1 MLYGLGATTAWSVLQ
16 RNGEAMQARWEA
28 RRDVAR
34 DVERFRERAAEI
46 GSIDELMK
54 DRRTLTFVLEA
65 FQLEGEIDKRAVIK
79 RLLTDDPA
87 DLRSF
92 ANRMVDPRYR
102 QINQTFGFDEPGDRP
117 LADPARVDRIIK
129 LTLTNRFEKA
139 NGEANPGLREALYFQ
154 RMIGTVSDVKGL
166 MGDRVL
172 TAVARTALGLPKQFG
187 LLEYEQQK
195 AILEK
200 RLDPETFKDPAWVN
214 RFVQRYLT
222 LNEDAA
228 GPASDPRLALFG
240 GAGDGTANG
249 LLGFVGA
256 KLNLRL

>member
-1 MLYGLGATTAWSVLQ
+1 MLYGLGAVTAWSVLQ
-16 RNGEAMQARWEA
+16 KNGEAMQTRWEA
-28 RRDVAR
+28 RKDVTR
-34 DVERFRERAAEI
+34 DVERFRARAAEI
-46 GSIDELMK
+46 GSIDELMR

-65 FQLEGEIDKRAVIK
+65 FQLESEVDKRAVVR

-102 QINQTFGFDEPGDRP
+102 QINREFGGKEGPPFADAALVDKIIRQT
-117 LADPARVDRIIK
+117 LI
-129 LTLTNRFEKA
+129 NRFEKA
-139 NGEANPGLREALYFQ
+139 NGEANPGLREAMYFQ
-154 RMIGTVSDVKGL
+154 RMIGTVNDVKGM

-187 LLEYEQQK
+187 LLDYEQQK

-200 RLDPETFKDPAWVN
+200 RLDPEKFKDPSWVN
-214 RFVQRYLT
+214 RFVQRYLM
-222 LNEDAA
+222 LREDAA
-228 GPASDPRLALFG
+228 SPPSDPRLALFG
-240 GAGDGTANG
+240 GGGDAAANS
-249 LLGFVGA
+249 LLGVVGA

>member
-1 MLYGLGATTAWSVLQ
+1 MLYGLGAATAWSVLQ
-16 RNGEAMQARWEA
+16 KNGEALQTRWEA
-28 RRDVAR
+28 RKDVTR
-34 DVERFRERAAEI
+34 DVERFRERAAGI

-54 DRRTLTFVLEA
+54 DRRTLSFVLEA
-65 FQLEGEIDKRAVIK
+65 FQLEGEIDKRAVVR

-87 DLRSF
+87 DPRSF

-102 QINQTFGFDEPGDRP
+102 QINRDFGAQEGPP
-117 LADPARVDRIIK
+117 LADAALVDKIAT

-154 RMIGTVSDVKGL
+154 RMIGTVSDVQGL

-187 LLEYEQQK
+187 LLEFEQQK

-228 GPASDPRLALFG
+228 SPASDPRLALFG

-249 LLGFVGA
+249 LLNFVGA
-256 KLNLRL
+256 RLNLRL

>member
-1 MLYGLGATTAWSVLQ
+1 MLHGLGAATAWSVLQ
-16 RNGEAMQARWEA
+16 RNGEALQARFEA
-28 RRDVAR
+28 RKDVAR
-34 DVERFRERAAEI
+34 EVERFRQRAAEI

-65 FQLEGEIDKRAVIK
+65 FQLESEVDKRAVVR

-87 DLRSF
+87 DLGSF

-102 QINQTFGFDEPGDRP
+102 QINQTFGFDDPTKPP
-117 LADPARVDRIIK
+117 LADPERVEAIIRK
-129 LTLTNRFEKA
+129 TLTNRFEKA
-139 NGEANPGLREALYFQ
+139 NGEANPGLREAMYFK

-187 LLEYEQQK
+187 LLDYEQQK

-200 RLDPETFKDPAWVN
+200 RLDPTKFKDPAWVN

-240 GAGDGTANG
+240 GGDGTANG
-249 LLGFVGA
+249 LLGLVGA
-256 KLNLRL
+256 TLNLRL

>member
-1 MLYGLGATTAWSVLQ
+1 MLYGLGATAAWSVLQ
-16 RNGEAMQARWEA
+16 RNGEAMQARFEA
-28 RRDVAR
+28 RKDIAR
-34 DVERFRERAAEI
+34 EVERFRARAAEL
-46 GSIDELMK
+46 GSVDALMK

-65 FQLEGEIDKRAVIK
+65 YQLESEIDKRAVVR
-79 RLLTDDPA
+79 RLLTEDPT
-87 DLRSF
+87 DLGSF

-102 QINQTFGFDEPGDRP
+102 QINRDFGGKDGPP
-117 LADPARVDRIIK
+117 LADAALVEKIVK

-139 NGEANPGLREALYFQ
+139 NGEANPGLREAMYFK
-154 RMIGTVSDVKGL
+154 RMIGTVSSVTGL

-187 LLEYEQQK
+187 LLDYEQQK

-200 RLDPETFKDPAWVN
+200 RLDPGKFKDPAWVN

-228 GPASDPRLALFG
+228 APAADPRLALLG
-240 GAGDGTANG
+240 GAGAGTANG
-249 LLGFVGA
+249 LLGFIGA
-256 KLNLRL
+256 RLNLRL

>member
-1 MLYGLGATTAWSVLQ
+1 MLYGLGASTAWSVLQ
-16 RNGEAMQARWEA
+16 KNGETLQTRWEA
-28 RRDVAR
+28 RKDVTR

-46 GSIDELMK
+46 GSIEELMK

-65 FQLEGEIDKRAVIK
+65 FQLEGEVDKRAVIN
-79 RLLTDDPA
+79 RLLTDDPEDPRA
-87 DLRSF
+87 F

-102 QINQTFGFDEPGDRP
+102 QINRDFGGKEGPP
-117 LADPARVDRIIK
+117 LADAALVDKIIQQ
-129 LTLTNRFEKA
+129 TLTNRFEKA
-139 NGEANPGLREALYFQ
+139 NGEANPGLREAMYFQ
-154 RMIGTVSDVKGL
+154 RMIGTVSDVKGM
-166 MGDRVL
+166 MGDKVL

-200 RLDPETFKDPAWVN
+200 RLDPEKFKDPAWVN

-240 GAGDGTANG
+240 GGGDGTANG
-249 LLGFVGA
+249 LLNFVGA

>member
-1 MLYGLGATTAWSVLQ
+1 MLYGLSASTAWSVLQ
-16 RNGEAMQARWEA
+16 KNGEVMQTRWEA
-28 RRDVAR
+28 RKDVTR

-46 GSIDELMK
+46 GSIEELMK
-54 DRRTLTFVLEA
+54 DRRMLTFVLEA
-65 FQLEGEIDKRAVIK
+65 FQLEGEVDKRAVIK
-79 RLLTDDPA
+79 RLLTDDPGDPKA
-87 DLRSF
+87 F

-102 QINQTFGFDEPGDRP
+102 QINGNFGGKEGPPF
-117 LADPARVDRIIK
+117 ADAALVDKIIK
-129 LTLTNRFEKA
+129 QTLTNRFEKA

-154 RMIGTVSDVKGL
+154 RMIGTVSDVKGM
-166 MGDRVL
+166 MGDKVL

-200 RLDPETFKDPAWVN
+200 RIDPEKFQDPAWVN

-222 LNEDAA
+222 LNEDSTSA
-228 GPASDPRLALFG
+228 PSDPRLALFG
-240 GAGDGTANG
+240 GGGDGTANG
-249 LLGFVGA
+249 LLNFVGA

>member
-1 MLYGLGATTAWSVLQ
+1 MLYGLGAVTAWSVLQ
-16 RNGEAMQARWEA
+16 KNGEAMQTRWEA
-28 RRDVAR
+28 RKDVTR
-34 DVERFRERAAEI
+34 DVERFRARAAEI
-46 GSIDELMK
+46 GSIEELMK

-65 FQLEGEIDKRAVIK
+65 FQLESEVDKRAVVR

-102 QINQTFGFDEPGDRP
+102 QLNQTFGFDDTTKPP
-117 LADPARVDRIIK
+117 LADPGRVEAIIRK
-129 LTLTNRFEKA
+129 ALTNRFEKA
-139 NGEANPGLREALYFQ
+139 NGEANPGLREAMYFQ
-154 RMIGTVSDVKGL
+154 RMIGTVNDVKGM

-187 LLEYEQQK
+187 LLDYEQQK

-200 RLDPETFKDPAWVN
+200 RLDPEKFKDPSWVN

-228 GPASDPRLALFG
+228 SPSSDPRLALFG
-240 GAGDGTANG
+240 GGGDGTANG

-256 KLNLRL
+256 KLNLRA